1 MARMK
6 SSRSTGVAVI
16 ALAASWAGIVATSQ
30 PRWSVQSTASI
41 PRFTLDG
48 GQSRSF
54 RVVVRPSAAAV
65 RGATASK
72 LFTSIHARVQSQVVG
87 SPRPATVAIE
97 LVHLGQGGTVAHHP
111 NEAFHG
117 HDWTCATVAQCTHS
131 YTLTARWPDAMA
143 NARADVSIALDA
155 NAQSRGSSDTPAG
168 AAVDIEV
175 TPLP

>member
-6 SSRSTGVAVI
+6 SGRSTGVAVI

-54 RVVVRPSAAAV
+54 RVVVTPSAAAV

-72 LFTSIHARVQSQVVG
+72 LFTRIHARVQSQVVG

-97 LVHLGQGGTVAHHP
+97 LVHHGQGGAVAHHP

-117 HDWTCATVAQCTHS
+117 HDWRCASVAQCTQS
-131 YTLTARWPDAMA
+131 YTLTARWPYAMPT
-143 NARADVSIALDA
+143 ARADVSIELDA
-155 NAQSRGSSDTPAG
+155 NAQSRGSSETPAG
-168 AAVDIEV
+168 AAIAIDV